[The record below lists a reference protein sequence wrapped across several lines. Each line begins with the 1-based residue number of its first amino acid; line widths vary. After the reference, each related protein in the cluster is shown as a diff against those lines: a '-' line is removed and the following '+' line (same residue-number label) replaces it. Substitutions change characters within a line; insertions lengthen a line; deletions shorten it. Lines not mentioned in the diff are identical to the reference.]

1 MIYLLLDR
9 SSRKHTHEKGVFSII
24 LVIVV
29 LICYL
34 LNMCTALS
42 EALFSPGET
51 HTSTLDFRQ
60 YFETI
65 SATQGACTMSIHQD
79 IYQEDQAQKLWKIVQ
94 YDLQALS
101 SLVEMEAEQFEPFT
115 IFVVQETFLG
125 VERYDD
131 RLYCTAGDIESGA
144 YRQAL
149 TGVALGIE
157 EYWKTLGLQNCL
169 LDTSV
174 DIAQLKT
181 AYEQASDLDR
191 LSMFIS
197 YFTEPFASVE
207 EIDLAQQ
214 TATAITRYTLEHYG
228 IDALVCKDD
237 IVYKQEWLR
246 SIGVD
251 RMYTDPCAQVLQDYR
266 FTKANG
272 YALVATTS
280 LNHRFY
286 LQPVEDMQTAKDVRI
301 FLYEAAA
308 YSQSLLD
315 LFREEAPDYY
325 KTVKSRWEGQLNI
338 FCNTGG
344 GSYVQPTAR
353 KVKLQLSYAYMHEL
367 THILHPTPKNIR
379 YATEI
384 LPYEGLC
391 EYVSSLFPFYS
402 NTRMCY
408 EDVLCKYQHTGDAAG
423 EGKSPNADNRKYWAR
438 VTEIYLA
445 NAAMP
450 ASIEEMDMALF
461 IHAQVLAPMRYA
473 EELKNSIWSSPLLR
487 LDSDGFT
494 SFQAGSFTGYL
505 IRQSSLNTYLD
516 YCAGIKTFEQA
527 FGLSYEEAKE
537 NWYVYVEKDVL

>member
-65 SATQGACTMSIHQD
+65 SATQGACTMSIRQD

-149 TGVALGIE
+149 AGVALGIQ

-169 LDTSV
+169 P
-174 DIAQLKT
+174 DIPVNVAQLKA
-181 AYEQASDLDR
+181 AYEQASDLDG

-214 TATAITRYTLEHYG
+214 TATAITRYILEHYG
-228 IDALVCKDD
+228 IDALVGKDD
-237 IVYKQEWLR
+237 IAYKQEWLQ

-251 RMYTDPCAQVLQDYR
+251 RIYSDPYAQVLQDYR

-272 YALVATTS
+272 YALVAITS

-286 LQPVEDMQTAKDVRI
+286 LQPVEDMQTARDVRI

-315 LFREEAPDYY
+315 LFQEEAPDYY

-537 NWYVYVEKDVL
+537 NWYTYVEKDML

>member
-197 YFTEPFASVE
+197 YFTEPFVSAE
-207 EIDLAQQ
+207 ESALAQQ
-214 TATAITRYTLEHYG
+214 TATAITRYILEHYG
-228 IDALVCKDD
+228 IDALVGKDD
-237 IVYKQEWLR
+237 IAYKQEWLQ

-251 RMYTDPCAQVLQDYR
+251 RIYSDPYAQVLQDYR

-315 LFREEAPDYY
+315 LFQEEAPDYY

-516 YCAGIKTFEQA
+516 YCAGVKTFEQA

-537 NWYVYVEKDVL
+537 NWYTYVEKDML

>member
-29 LICYL
+29 LICCL

-65 SATQGACTMSIHQD
+65 SATQGACTMSIRQD

-174 DIAQLKT
+174 DIVQLKA

-197 YFTEPFASVE
+197 YFTEPFASAE
-207 EIDLAQQ
+207 ESALAQQ
-214 TATAITRYTLEHYG
+214 TATAITRYILEHYG
-228 IDALVCKDD
+228 IDALVGKDD
-237 IVYKQEWLR
+237 IAYKQEWLQ

-251 RMYTDPCAQVLQDYR
+251 RIYSDPYAQVLQDYR

-272 YALVATTS
+272 YALVAITS

-286 LQPVEDMQTAKDVRI
+286 LQPVEDMQTARDVRI

-315 LFREEAPDYY
+315 LFQEEAPDYY

-423 EGKSPNADNRKYWAR
+423 EGKSSNADNRKYWAR

-445 NAAMP
+445 NAEMP

-473 EELKNSIWSSPLLR
+473 EELKNSVWSYPLDR
-487 LDSDGFT
+487 LDSSGFT
-494 SFQAGSFTGYL
+494 SFQAGNFTGYL

-516 YCAGIKTFEQA
+516 YCAGVKTFEQA
-527 FGLSYEEAKE
+527 FGLSFEEAKE
-537 NWYVYVEKDVL
+537 NWYTYVEKDML

>member
-29 LICYL
+29 LICCL

-65 SATQGACTMSIHQD
+65 SATQGACTMSIRQD

-174 DIAQLKT
+174 DIVQLKA

-197 YFTEPFASVE
+197 YFTEPFASAE
-207 EIDLAQQ
+207 ESALAQQ
-214 TATAITRYTLEHYG
+214 TATAITRYILEHYG
-228 IDALVCKDD
+228 IDALVGKDD
-237 IVYKQEWLR
+237 IAYKQEWLQ

-251 RMYTDPCAQVLQDYR
+251 RIYSDPYAQVLQDYR

-272 YALVATTS
+272 YALVAITS

-286 LQPVEDMQTAKDVRI
+286 LQPVEDMQTARDVRI

-315 LFREEAPDYY
+315 LFQEEAPDYY
-325 KTVKSRWEGQLNI
+325 KIVKSRWEGQLNI

-423 EGKSPNADNRKYWAR
+423 EGKSSNADNRKYWAR

-445 NAAMP
+445 NAEMP

-473 EELKNSIWSSPLLR
+473 EELKNSVWSYPLDR
-487 LDSDGFT
+487 LDSSGFT
-494 SFQAGSFTGYL
+494 SFQAGNFTGYL

-516 YCAGIKTFEQA
+516 YCAGVKTFEQA
-527 FGLSYEEAKE
+527 FGLSFEKAKE
-537 NWYVYVEKDVL
+537 NWYTYVEKDML

>member
-101 SLVEMEAEQFEPFT
+101 RLVEMEAEQFEPFT

-197 YFTEPFASVE
+197 YFTEPFASAE
-207 EIDLAQQ
+207 ESALAQQ
-214 TATAITRYTLEHYG
+214 TATAITRYILEHYG
-228 IDALVCKDD
+228 IDALVGKDD
-237 IVYKQEWLR
+237 IAYKQEWLQ

-251 RMYTDPCAQVLQDYR
+251 RIYSDPYAQVLQDYR

-338 FCNTGG
+338 FCNG
-344 GSYVQPTAR
+344 R
-353 KVKLQLSYAYMHEL
+353 RFLC
-367 THILHPTPKNIR
+367 
-379 YATEI
+379 AT
-384 LPYEGLC
+384 
-391 EYVSSLFPFYS
+391 
-402 NTRMCY
+402 
-408 EDVLCKYQHTGDAAG
+408 
-423 EGKSPNADNRKYWAR
+423 NR
-438 VTEIYLA
+438 
-445 NAAMP
+445 
-450 ASIEEMDMALF
+450 
-461 IHAQVLAPMRYA
+461 
-473 EELKNSIWSSPLLR
+473 
-487 LDSDGFT
+487 
-494 SFQAGSFTGYL
+494 
-505 IRQSSLNTYLD
+505 
-516 YCAGIKTFEQA
+516 
-527 FGLSYEEAKE
+527 
-537 NWYVYVEKDVL
+537 

>member
-9 SSRKHTHEKGVFSII
+9 LSRKHTHEKGVFSII

-29 LICYL
+29 LICCL

-79 IYQEDQAQKLWKIVQ
+79 IYQADQAQKLWKIVQ

-174 DIAQLKT
+174 DIAQLKA

-197 YFTEPFASVE
+197 YFTEPFVSAE
-207 EIDLAQQ
+207 ESALAQQ
-214 TATAITRYTLEHYG
+214 TATAITRYILEHYG
-228 IDALVCKDD
+228 IDALIGKDD
-237 IVYKQEWLR
+237 IAYKQEWLQ

-251 RMYTDPCAQVLQDYR
+251 RIYSDPYAQVLQDYR

-315 LFREEAPDYY
+315 LFQEEAPDYY

-527 FGLSYEEAKE
+527 FGLSYEGAKE
-537 NWYVYVEKDVL
+537 NWYTYVEKDML

>member
-9 SSRKHTHEKGVFSII
+9 SSRKHTHEKEVFSII

-79 IYQEDQAQKLWKIVQ
+79 IYQDDQAQKLWKIVQ

-169 LDTSV
+169 LDAPV
-174 DIAQLKT
+174 DIAQLKA
-181 AYEQASDLDR
+181 AYEQASDLDS

-214 TATAITRYTLEHYG
+214 TATAITRYILEHYG
-228 IDALVCKDD
+228 IDALVGKDD
-237 IVYKQEWLR
+237 IAYKQEWLQ

-251 RMYTDPCAQVLQDYR
+251 RIYSDPYAQVLQDYR

-537 NWYVYVEKDVL
+537 NWYTYVEKDML

>member
-29 LICYL
+29 LICCL

-174 DIAQLKT
+174 DIAQLKA

-197 YFTEPFASVE
+197 YFTEPFVSAE
-207 EIDLAQQ
+207 ESALAQQ
-214 TATAITRYTLEHYG
+214 TATAITRYILEHYG
-228 IDALVCKDD
+228 IDALVGKDD
-237 IVYKQEWLR
+237 IAYKQEWLQ

-251 RMYTDPCAQVLQDYR
+251 RIYSDPYAQVLQDYR

-272 YALVATTS
+272 YALVAITS

-286 LQPVEDMQTAKDVRI
+286 LQPVEDMQTARDVRI

-423 EGKSPNADNRKYWAR
+423 EGKSSNADNRKYWAR

-537 NWYVYVEKDVL
+537 NWYTYVEKDML

>member
-65 SATQGACTMSIHQD
+65 SATQGACTMSIRQD

-169 LDTSV
+169 LDTPV
-174 DIAQLKT
+174 DIAQLKA

-197 YFTEPFASVE
+197 YFTEPFASAE
-207 EIDLAQQ
+207 ESALAQQ
-214 TATAITRYTLEHYG
+214 TATAITRYILEHYG
-228 IDALVCKDD
+228 IDALVGKDD
-237 IVYKQEWLR
+237 IAYKQEWLQ

-251 RMYTDPCAQVLQDYR
+251 RIYSDPYAQVLQDYR

-272 YALVATTS
+272 YALVAITS

-286 LQPVEDMQTAKDVRI
+286 LQPVEDMQTARDVRI

-315 LFREEAPDYY
+315 LFQEEAPDYY
-325 KTVKSRWEGQLNI
+325 KIVKSRWEGQLNI

-423 EGKSPNADNRKYWAR
+423 EGKSSNADNRKYWAR

-445 NAAMP
+445 NAEMP

-516 YCAGIKTFEQA
+516 YCAGVKTFEQA
-527 FGLSYEEAKE
+527 FGLSFEKAKE
-537 NWYVYVEKDVL
+537 NWYTYVEKDML

>member
-29 LICYL
+29 LICCL

-169 LDTSV
+169 LDTPV
-174 DIAQLKT
+174 DIAQLKA

-191 LSMFIS
+191 LSMLIS
-197 YFTEPFASVE
+197 YFTEPFASAE
-207 EIDLAQQ
+207 ESALAQQ
-214 TATAITRYTLEHYG
+214 TATAITRYILEHYG
-228 IDALVCKDD
+228 IDALVGKDD
-237 IVYKQEWLR
+237 IAYKQEWLQ

-251 RMYTDPCAQVLQDYR
+251 RIYSDPYAQVLQDYR

-537 NWYVYVEKDVL
+537 NWYTYVEKDML

>member
-1 MIYLLLDR
+1 MKKKYVIWFI
-9 SSRKHTHEKGVFSII
+9 VVII
-24 LVIVV
+24 LS
-29 LICYL
+29 CYSL
-34 LNMCTALS
+34 HIGNAS
-42 EALFSPGET
+42 AEANFAPGET
-51 HTSTLDFRQ
+51 HASTWNFRQ
-60 YFETI
+60 YFETM
-65 SATQGACTMSIHQD
+65 SATQGACTMSIRQD
-79 IYQEDQAQKLWKIVQ
+79 IYQEDQAQKLLATVQ
-94 YDLQALS
+94 SDLHALS
-101 SLVEMEAEQFEPFT
+101 SLVGWEAKQFEPFT

-149 TGVALGIE
+149 IGVALGIE

-174 DIAQLKT
+174 DIAQLK
-181 AYEQASDLDR
+181 ASYEQACDLDG

-197 YFTEPFASVE
+197 YFTEPFANAE
-207 EIDLAQQ
+207 EIVLARQ
-214 TATAITRYTLEHYG
+214 TATAITRYILEHYG
-228 IDALVCKDD
+228 IDALVGEDD
-237 IVYKQEWLR
+237 IAYKQEWLQ

-251 RMYTDPCAQVLQDYR
+251 RIYSDPYAQVLQDYR
-266 FTKANG
+266 FTQANG

-286 LQPVEDMQTAKDVRI
+286 LQPVEDMQTARDVRI

-308 YSQSLLD
+308 YSQALLD

-325 KTVKSRWEGQLNI
+325 KIVKSRWEGQLNI

-344 GSYVQPTAR
+344 GSYVQPGAGR
-353 KVKLQLSYAYMHEL
+353 VKLQLSYAYMHEL
-367 THILHPTPKNIR
+367 THMLHPTPEDIP
-379 YATEI
+379 YATEVW
-384 LPYEGLC
+384 PYEGLC

-423 EGKSPNADNRKYWAR
+423 EGKSSNADNRKYWAR

-445 NAAMP
+445 NAEMP
-450 ASIEEMDMALF
+450 ASIEEMNMALF

-473 EELKNSIWSSPLLR
+473 EELKNSVWSYPLDR
-487 LDSDGFT
+487 LDSSGFT
-494 SFQAGSFTGYL
+494 SFQAGNFTGYL
-505 IRQSSLNTYLD
+505 IQQSSLNTYLD
-516 YCAGIKTFEQA
+516 FCAGVKTFEHA
-527 FGLSYEEAKE
+527 FGLSFEEAKE
-537 NWYVYVEKDVL
+537 NWKQYVEKDMM

>member
-65 SATQGACTMSIHQD
+65 SATQGACTMSIRQD

-169 LDTSV
+169 LDIPV
-174 DIAQLKT
+174 NVAQLKA
-181 AYEQASDLDR
+181 AYEQASDLDG

-423 EGKSPNADNRKYWAR
+423 EGKSPNVDNRKYWAR

>member
-1 MIYLLLDR
+1 MKKKLLALVLAAAMTLSLASCGGSKTETPSTGSDNSSASSDNSSAEGATYKVGICQLVQHPALD
-9 SSRKHTHEKGVFSII
+9 
-24 LVIVV
+24 
-29 LICYL
+29 
-34 LNMCTALS
+34 A
-42 EALFSPGET
+42 
-51 HTSTLDFRQ
+51 
-60 YFETI
+60 
-65 SATQGACTMSIHQD
+65 ATQGFIDALNEALPGQVEFENKNASGEANNCGT
-79 IYQEDQAQKLWKIVQ
+79 IVNGFVSEGV
-94 YDLQALS
+94 DLIMAN
-101 SLVEMEAEQFEPFT
+101 A
-115 IFVVQETFLG
+115 
-125 VERYDD
+125 
-131 RLYCTAGDIESGA
+131 TA
-144 YRQAL
+144 AL
-149 TGVALGIE
+149 TAAASATADIPILGTSITEYGVALGIE

-174 DIAQLKT
+174 DIAQLKA

-197 YFTEPFASVE
+197 YFTEPFASAE
-207 EIDLAQQ
+207 ESALAQQ
-214 TATAITRYTLEHYG
+214 TATAITRYILEHYG
-228 IDALVCKDD
+228 IDALVGKDD
-237 IVYKQEWLR
+237 IAYKQEWLQ

-251 RMYTDPCAQVLQDYR
+251 RIYSDPYAQVLQDYR

-272 YALVATTS
+272 YALVAITS

-408 EDVLCKYQHTGDAAG
+408 EDVLCKYQHTGD
-423 EGKSPNADNRKYWAR
+423 P
-438 VTEIYLA
+438 
-445 NAAMP
+445 
-450 ASIEEMDMALF
+450 
-461 IHAQVLAPMRYA
+461 
-473 EELKNSIWSSPLLR
+473 
-487 LDSDGFT
+487 
-494 SFQAGSFTGYL
+494 
-505 IRQSSLNTYLD
+505 
-516 YCAGIKTFEQA
+516 
-527 FGLSYEEAKE
+527 
-537 NWYVYVEKDVL
+537 

>member
-197 YFTEPFASVE
+197 YFTEPFASAE
-207 EIDLAQQ
+207 ESALAQQ
-214 TATAITRYTLEHYG
+214 TATAITRYILEHYG
-228 IDALVCKDD
+228 IDALVGKDD
-237 IVYKQEWLR
+237 IAYKQEWLQ

-251 RMYTDPCAQVLQDYR
+251 RIYSDPYAQVLQDYR

-272 YALVATTS
+272 YALVAITS

-286 LQPVEDMQTAKDVRI
+286 LQPVEDMQTARDVRI

-423 EGKSPNADNRKYWAR
+423 EGKSSNADNRKYWAR

-445 NAAMP
+445 NAEMP

-516 YCAGIKTFEQA
+516 YCAGIKTFEQV
-527 FGLSYEEAKE
+527 K
-537 NWYVYVEKDVL
+537 

>member
-1 MIYLLLDR
+1 MTSPISR
-9 SSRKHTHEKGVFSII
+9 S
-24 LVIVV
+24 
-29 LICYL
+29 
-34 LNMCTALS
+34 
-42 EALFSPGET
+42 
-51 HTSTLDFRQ
+51 
-60 YFETI
+60 
-65 SATQGACTMSIHQD
+65 
-79 IYQEDQAQKLWKIVQ
+79 
-94 YDLQALS
+94 
-101 SLVEMEAEQFEPFT
+101 
-115 IFVVQETFLG
+115 
-125 VERYDD
+125 
-131 RLYCTAGDIESGA
+131 
-144 YRQAL
+144 
-149 TGVALGIE
+149 
-157 EYWKTLGLQNCL
+157 GLQ
-169 LDTSV
+169 
-174 DIAQLKT
+174 
-181 AYEQASDLDR
+181 
-191 LSMFIS
+191 
-197 YFTEPFASVE
+197 
-207 EIDLAQQ
+207 
-214 TATAITRYTLEHYG
+214 
-228 IDALVCKDD
+228 
-237 IVYKQEWLR
+237 

-251 RMYTDPCAQVLQDYR
+251 RIYSDPYAQVLQDYR

-325 KTVKSRWEGQLNI
+325 KTVKSRWEGELNI

-537 NWYVYVEKDVL
+537 NWYTYVEKDML

>member
-29 LICYL
+29 LICCL

-174 DIAQLKT
+174 DIAQLKA

-197 YFTEPFASVE
+197 YFTEPFASAE
-207 EIDLAQQ
+207 ESALAQQ

-251 RMYTDPCAQVLQDYR
+251 RIYSDPYAQVLQDYR

-353 KVKLQLSYAYMHEL
+353 KVKLQLSYTYMHEL

-494 SFQAGSFTGYL
+494 SFQAGNFTGYL

>member
-29 LICYL
+29 LICCL

-42 EALFSPGET
+42 EALFSPGEA

-169 LDTSV
+169 LDAPV
-174 DIAQLKT
+174 DIAQLKA

-197 YFTEPFASVE
+197 YFTEPFASAE
-207 EIDLAQQ
+207 ESALAQQ
-214 TATAITRYTLEHYG
+214 TATAITRYILEHYG
-228 IDALVCKDD
+228 IDALARKDD
-237 IVYKQEWLR
+237 IAYKQGWLQ

-251 RMYTDPCAQVLQDYR
+251 RIYSDPYAQVLQDYR

-272 YALVATTS
+272 YALVAITS

-286 LQPVEDMQTAKDVRI
+286 LQPMEDMQTAKDVRI

-527 FGLSYEEAKE
+527 FGLSFEEAKE
-537 NWYVYVEKDVL
+537 NWYTYVEKDML